1 MKINNEKEIKNQE
14 ENQEENIDEMVNN
27 EIDKTE
33 ESKEEILDPKLKKN
47 IEKWKKQYK
56 HIYKNVLD
64 ENTNEFIIWRPMN
77 RKEYKEIVTSK
88 DLSLLD
94 SQELTVKKV
103 LLYPSNAEELID
115 ARAGIATI
123 LSEEIL
129 ENSGFNISKSTT
141 L

>member
-14 ENQEENIDEMVNN
+14 ENINEVVNS
-27 EIDKTE
+27 EIVNTE
-33 ESKEEILDPKLKKN
+33 ESKEEVLDAKLQKN
-47 IEKWKKQYK
+47 IDKWKKQYK

-64 ENTNEFIIWRPMN
+64 VNEFIIWRPLN
-77 RKEYKEIVTSK
+77 RKEYKEIVTTK